1 MARNQ
6 IFIRRTPAK
15 VFDVL
20 ADPDSYGHWVV
31 GSHEIRTADDD
42 WPEPGSAF
50 GHSVGLPP
58 LLIKDETRVVRSRRP
73 EVLELQAKARPFP
86 SARITLRLERKRSGT
101 LVTMVE
107 DPANWLLNLLAGP
120 LGHAAIRVRNA
131 ESLRRLKEL
140 AENER

>member
-1 MARNQ
+1 VARNQ

-31 GSHEIRTADDD
+31 GSREIRTADPD

-58 LLIKDETRVVRSRRP
+58 LVLKDETRVVRSRRP
-73 EVLELQAKARPFP
+73 EMLELRAKARPLP
-86 SARITLRLERKRSGT
+86 SARVTMHLERRRSGT

-107 DPANWLLNLLAGP
+107 DPANWVLNLLAGP

-131 ESLRRLKEL
+131 ESLRRLKAL
-140 AENER
+140 AES